1 MTTTTLPLLLHIT
14 TRSNKYIF
22 YRQVNFT
29 DRMRAKKDTTRM
41 WINEIPRAKFTPVLC
56 KYLPTTQLAGF
67 CLFVLFCVFVLLF
80 FPLKI
85 SSNSACVFLL
95 FFFFFF
101 LSFLIPRENFHWRQK
116 RLTHFF
122 LIIEKRKE
130 TNSRRPNFSKGISFR
145 TVNN

>member
-1 MTTTTLPLLLHIT
+1 
-14 TRSNKYIF
+14 
-22 YRQVNFT
+22 
-29 DRMRAKKDTTRM
+29 M

-95 FFFFFF
+95 VFFFFYLFLNSEGKIPLETKKIDTFF
-101 LSFLIPRENFHWRQK
+101 FNY
-116 RLTHFF
+116 
-122 LIIEKRKE
+122 
-130 TNSRRPNFSKGISFR
+130 
-145 TVNN
+145 